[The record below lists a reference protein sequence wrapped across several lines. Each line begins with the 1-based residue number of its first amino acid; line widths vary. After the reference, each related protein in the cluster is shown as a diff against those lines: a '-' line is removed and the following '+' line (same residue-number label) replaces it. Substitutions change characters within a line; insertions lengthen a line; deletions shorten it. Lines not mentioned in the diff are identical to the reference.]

1 MVVTID
7 PSAGFCFGVVRA
19 VKTAENEILQGRQL
33 SSLGDLVHN
42 EQEIKRL
49 NKIGLRSVTPDMFE
63 NIHNQAILIR
73 AHGEPPETFKTAK
86 KNNVTLID
94 ATCPI
99 VTRLQQRIAVS
110 HVEMKE
116 RGGQVLIYGK
126 QGHPEVTGLLGY
138 TDGEAVVVKEEKDME
153 NIDFSR
159 PLRLY
164 SQTTMSR
171 EGFEKIREKI
181 SALLDGHS
189 DFKAYNTVCGQISG
203 RVPLL
208 IDFAGQHDVIIFV
221 SGKKSS
227 NGNYLYG
234 ICKEVNPASYFISAK
249 KDIDEVWFENVKTVG
264 VSGATSTPVWMLEE
278 VAEAITNK

>member
-49 NKIGLRSVTPDMFE
+49 NKIGLRSVTPEMFE

-138 TDGEAVVVKEEKDME
+138 TDGEAVVVKEEK
-153 NIDFSR
+153 IWR
-159 PLRLY
+159 
-164 SQTTMSR
+164 
-171 EGFEKIREKI
+171 I
-181 SALLDGHS
+181 
-189 DFKAYNTVCGQISG
+189 
-203 RVPLL
+203 
-208 IDFAGQHDVIIFV
+208 
-221 SGKKSS
+221 
-227 NGNYLYG
+227 
-234 ICKEVNPASYFISAK
+234 
-249 KDIDEVWFENVKTVG
+249 
-264 VSGATSTPVWMLEE
+264 
-278 VAEAITNK
+278 